1 MRGAWGAAVTLNGRS
16 IELESATK
24 VHKVKGPGGVMAT
37 LTLGRNIAGY
47 GTAVNFTTPTASLF
61 AYLVP
66 SGLDTVGFLQPSY
79 LNFDL
84 TLLKIPSRRIEVRAF
99 PLPTHPN
106 PLLLSN
112 DPTCRGQHV
121 QSPKGK
127 VKSTNE
133 GLS

>member
-1 MRGAWGAAVTLNGRS
+1 MTLNGRH
-16 IELESATK
+16 IELEGATK
-24 VHKVKGPGGVMAT
+24 IHKVKGAGGVMAT

-84 TLLKIPSRRIEVRAF
+84 TLLKIPSRRIEVP
-99 PLPTHPN
+99 PLRPSPPRSPRSYRPPVAKAVREEVRKTCVQPPN
-106 PLLLSN
+106 KAIWFLPQQ
-112 DPTCRGQHV
+112 RF
-121 QSPKGK
+121 
-127 VKSTNE
+127 
-133 GLS
+133 